1 MRDGNASSERRQNEN
16 AGEIPLSWFGKTL
29 WKFTP
34 VYIELIFLAICLR
47 LIGLV
52 EPFIFQVIIDRILP
66 FQREASLLVVVAIFA
81 AVSVFQLG
89 FAILS
94 ELLGM
99 LTANRV
105 TRELG
110 ARIFDHLFKLP
121 IRHFRKW
128 SVGETITRISETD
141 TIRAFLV
148 GTTTGVMLDLMFVIV
163 YIAVLFMLS
172 GPLTLIIIA
181 ALPVQFLIYFGF
193 GPFLRRRLRSQF
205 DAGAAHQTQMVE
217 NISGIA
223 AVKALSA
230 ERRMLER
237 LDGTL
242 HASLNAGYRVGLL
255 NIWSDKLLFV
265 VEKTIT
271 ISIIFFGAQF
281 VFAGDMTLGELIAF
295 HLLAQK
301 VTRPIE
307 NFSRLWESWQNI
319 RVSRQRL
326 GDVVN
331 AHMEPFNDL
340 PKLPA
345 RIEGRLAFEGVDF
358 AYAPSAHILKSF
370 DFVAEPNTLTLVVG
384 PSGIGKSTFGRLASG
399 IDVPDRGRVTLGGED
414 ISLFDPHDVRTRIA
428 YVPQEPY
435 LFSGTLRENLA
446 LGDTHADEDMLM
458 RALTIAAAEDLVAQ
472 LPLGLDTHIGE
483 RGSALSGGQRQRI
496 AIARSL
502 VHEPKVVIL
511 DEPTSA
517 LDRAA
522 QTRMAGEL
530 ARLKQETTLIIITH
544 SPDIFEAADQI
555 VDFEALR

>member
-1 MRDGNASSERRQNEN
+1 MRDQHNTIS
-16 AGEIPLSWFGKTL
+16 GEIPLSWFGKTL

-34 VYIELIFLAICLR
+34 LYLELIFLAICLR

-66 FQREASLLVVVAIFA
+66 FEREASLIVVVAIFA

-89 FAILS
+89 FQVLS

-121 IRHFRKW
+121 FSHFRKW
-128 SVGETITRISETD
+128 SVGESIARISETD

-148 GTTTGVMLDLMFVIV
+148 GTTTGVLLDLIFVII
-163 YIAVLFMLS
+163 YIAVLFTLS
-172 GPLTLIIIA
+172 PQLTWIVLA
-181 ALPVQFLIYFGF
+181 ALPIQIFIYFCF
-193 GPFLRRRLRSQF
+193 GPFLRRRLRVQF

-230 ERRMLER
+230 EGKMLER
-237 LDGTL
+237 LDETL
-242 HASLNAGYRVGLL
+242 NANLNAGYRVGVL
-255 NIWSDKLLFV
+255 NIWNDKLIFI

-271 ISIIFFGAQF
+271 ISIIYFGAQL
-281 VFAGDMTLGELIAF
+281 VFAGELTLGQLIAF
-295 HLLAQK
+295 HLLAAK
-301 VTRPIE
+301 VTGPIE
-307 NFSRLWESWQNI
+307 NFSSLWEAWQNV

-331 AHMEPFNDL
+331 TPTEPFDQLPRL
-340 PKLPA
+340 PKD
-345 RIEGRLAFEGVDF
+345 IEPRLTFKDVDF
-358 AYAPSAHILKSF
+358 AYDPSFPILKNF
-370 DFVAEPNTLTLVVG
+370 DFVARPNSLTLIVG
-384 PSGIGKSTFGRLASG
+384 PSGVGKSTFGRLASG
-399 IDVPDRGRVTLGGED
+399 IDSPSKGEVLLGSEN
-414 ISLFDPHDVRTRIA
+414 IAVYEPRNVRSQIA

-435 LFSGTLRENLA
+435 LFSGTLRENLS
-446 LGDTHADEDMLM
+446 LGDEAAGEADLA
-458 RALTIAAAEDLVAQ
+458 RALKIAAADTLVAQ
-472 LPLGLDTHIGE
+472 LPRGLDTAVGE
-483 RGSALSGGQRQRI
+483 RGSALSGGQRQRV

-502 VHEPKVVIL
+502 LRIPKIIIL

-517 LDRAA
+517 LDAEA
-522 QTRMAGEL
+522 QRRMAREL
-530 ARLKQETTLIIITH
+530 QLLKDQATVIIITH
-544 SPDIFEAADQI
+544 APDNFENPDQI
-555 VDFEALR
+555 IDFGALQ